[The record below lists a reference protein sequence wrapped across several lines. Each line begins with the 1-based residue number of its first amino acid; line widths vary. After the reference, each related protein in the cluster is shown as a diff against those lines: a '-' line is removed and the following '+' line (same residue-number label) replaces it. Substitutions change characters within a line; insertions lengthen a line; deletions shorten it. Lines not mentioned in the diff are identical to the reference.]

1 MTEQATLH
9 QFNKH
14 ARPFSRIFPQ
24 LMSGGALT
32 LRSNLAVP
40 APSDKVGTGR
50 RSMESTEAATP
61 ENQEISD
68 RVLVERTQAGDPTAF
83 DVLVRRYQPRLLGM
97 LYNMVNNQT
106 DAWDLAME
114 TFEKAYKSINT
125 FRLDSEFFT
134 WLYRIGFNLTVNFIK
149 RNKHRHNLSM
159 DDADLDLQN
168 RSEFIDVS
176 ASGDAEKQS
185 NLAELKKKL
194 NESMMKLS
202 EQHRAVVTLFD
213 IQGLSHAEI
222 SKIMNC
228 KEETVRSR
236 LFYAHKQ
243 LQKYLK
249 NYL

>member
-1 MTEQATLH
+1 MT
-9 QFNKH
+9 
-14 ARPFSRIFPQ
+14 
-24 LMSGGALT
+24 
-32 LRSNLAVP
+32 
-40 APSDKVGTGR
+40 PSL
-50 RSMESTEAATP
+50 AATP
-61 ENQEISD
+61 PPDKVPVGSMEPNESATPGSEEISD
-68 RVLVERTQAGDPTAF
+68 RLLVERSQGGDPTAF
-83 DVLVRRYQPRLLGM
+83 DELVRRYQPKLLGM
-97 LYNMVNNQT
+97 LYNMTSNHT

-114 TFEKAYKSINT
+114 TFEKAYKSIHS

-149 RNKHRHNLSM
+149 RNKHRNNLSM

-168 RSEFIDVS
+168 RAEFIDVS
-176 ASGDAEKQS
+176 ASGDAEKQTR
-185 NLAELKKKL
+185 LAELKKKL

-202 EQHRAVVTLFD
+202 DEHRAVVTFFD

>member
-1 MTEQATLH
+1 MTTTLAAAFH
-9 QFNKH
+9 F
-14 ARPFSRIFPQ
+14 
-24 LMSGGALT
+24 
-32 LRSNLAVP
+32 
-40 APSDKVGTGR
+40 DKVQAERG
-50 RSMESTEAATP
+50 SMEPTESAKT
-61 ENQEISD
+61 ESQEITD
-68 RVLVERTQAGDPTAF
+68 RVLVERAQAGDPTAF
-83 DVLVRRYQPRLLGM
+83 DELVRRYQPRLLGM
-97 LYNMVNNQT
+97 LYNMTNNQT

-114 TFEKAYKSINT
+114 TFEKAYKSIHS

-149 RNKHRHNLSM
+149 RNKHRNNLSM
-159 DDADLDLQN
+159 DDEDLDLQN
-168 RSEFIDVS
+168 RSEFIDAS
-176 ASGDAEKQS
+176 ASGDAEKQAR
-185 NLAELKKKL
+185 LVDLKKKL

-202 EQHRAVVTLFD
+202 EHHRAVVTLFD

>member
-1 MTEQATLH
+1 MSTSLAAVSPSTTVET
-9 QFNKH
+9 
-14 ARPFSRIFPQ
+14 ARVD
-24 LMSGGALT
+24 A
-32 LRSNLAVP
+32 
-40 APSDKVGTGR
+40 APTSP
-50 RSMESTEAATP
+50 P
-61 ENQEISD
+61 EKPEISD

-83 DVLVRRYQPRLLGM
+83 DELVRRYQPRLLGM
-97 LYNMVNNQT
+97 LYNMTSNHT

-114 TFEKAYKSINT
+114 TFEKAYKSIHT

-159 DDADLDLQN
+159 DDTDLDLQN
-168 RSEFIDVS
+168 RSEFIDSS
-176 ASGDAEKQS
+176 AAGDAERQS
-185 NLAELKKKL
+185 RLGELKKKL

-202 EQHRAVVTLFD
+202 DQHRAVVTLFD

-222 SKIMNC
+222 GKIMGC

>member
-1 MTEQATLH
+1 MT
-9 QFNKH
+9 
-14 ARPFSRIFPQ
+14 S
-24 LMSGGALT
+24 
-32 LRSNLAVP
+32 LAITMPLDKVP
-40 APSDKVGTGR
+40 AG
-50 RSMESTEAATP
+50 SMEPTASATP
-61 ENQEISD
+61 ESQAITD

-83 DVLVRRYQPRLLGM
+83 DELVRRYQPRLLGM
-97 LYNMVNNQT
+97 LYNMTSNQT

-114 TFEKAYKSINT
+114 TFEKAYKSIHS

-149 RNKHRHNLSM
+149 RNKHRNNLSM
-159 DDADLDLQN
+159 DDEDLDLQN

-176 ASGDAEKQS
+176 TSGDAEKQTR
-185 NLAELKKKL
+185 LTELKKKL

-202 EQHRAVVTLFD
+202 DQHRAVVTLFD
-213 IQGLSHAEI
+213 VQGLSHAEI

>member
-1 MTEQATLH
+1 MTTTLAAA
-9 QFNKH
+9 F
-14 ARPFSRIFPQ
+14 PF
-24 LMSGGALT
+24 
-32 LRSNLAVP
+32 
-40 APSDKVGTGR
+40 DKVAAERG
-50 RSMESTEAATP
+50 SMEPTESAKP
-61 ENQEISD
+61 ESQEITD
-68 RVLVERTQAGDPTAF
+68 RLLVERTQAGDPTAF
-83 DVLVRRYQPRLLGM
+83 DELVRRYQPRLLGM
-97 LYNMVNNQT
+97 LYNMTSNQT

-114 TFEKAYKSINT
+114 TFEKAYRSIHS

-149 RNKHRHNLSM
+149 RNKHRNNLSM

-168 RSEFIDVS
+168 RTEFIDAS
-176 ASGDAEKQS
+176 ASGDAEKQAR
-185 NLAELKKKL
+185 LAELKKKL

-202 EQHRAVVTLFD
+202 DEHRAVVTLFD
-213 IQGLSHAEI
+213 IQGLSHSEI

>member
-1 MTEQATLH
+1 MTPTLAAA
-9 QFNKH
+9 F
-14 ARPFSRIFPQ
+14 PF
-24 LMSGGALT
+24 
-32 LRSNLAVP
+32 
-40 APSDKVGTGR
+40 DKVQAERGR
-50 RSMESTEAATP
+50 MEPTDSVKP
-61 ENQEISD
+61 ESQAIAD
-68 RVLVERTQAGDPTAF
+68 RVLVERAQAGDPTAF
-83 DVLVRRYQPRLLGM
+83 DELVRRYQPRLLGM
-97 LYNMVNNQT
+97 LYNMTNNQT

-114 TFEKAYKSINT
+114 TFEKAYKSIHS

-149 RNKHRHNLSM
+149 RNKHRNNLSM

-176 ASGDAEKQS
+176 ASGDAEKQAR
-185 NLAELKKKL
+185 LAELKKKL

-202 EQHRAVVTLFD
+202 DQHRAVVTLFD
-213 IQGLSHAEI
+213 VQGLSHAEI

>member
-1 MTEQATLH
+1 MTQESMNGGMPSLALSSGLAPTL
-9 QFNKH
+9 
-14 ARPFSRIFPQ
+14 
-24 LMSGGALT
+24 
-32 LRSNLAVP
+32 
-40 APSDKVGTGR
+40 PSDKVPEGR
-50 RSMESTEAATP
+50 RSMESSAKP
-61 ENQEISD
+61 EKEEISD

-83 DVLVRRYQPRLLGM
+83 DDLVRRYQPRLIGM
-97 LYNMVNNQT
+97 LYNMTNNQT

-125 FRLDSEFFT
+125 FRKDAEFFT
-134 WLYRIGFNLTVNFIK
+134 WLYRIGYNLTVNFIK

-168 RSEFIDVS
+168 RNEFIDVS

-185 NLAELKKKL
+185 RLAELKKKL
-194 NESMMKLS
+194 NESLMKLS
-202 EQHRAVVTLFD
+202 EEHRAVVTMFD

-222 SKIMNC
+222 SKVMGC

-249 NYL
+249 NYI

>member
-1 MTEQATLH
+1 M
-9 QFNKH
+9 
-14 ARPFSRIFPQ
+14 PIFS
-24 LMSGGALT
+24 
-32 LRSNLAVP
+32 SNLALAMPFDKVP
-40 APSDKVGTGR
+40 AGG
-50 RSMESTEAATP
+50 RSMESTDSATP
-61 ENQEISD
+61 ESQEISD

-97 LYNMVNNQT
+97 LYNMTNNQT

-149 RNKHRHNLSM
+149 RNKHRNNLSM

>member
-1 MTEQATLH
+1 MTRGMHIL
-9 QFNKH
+9 
-14 ARPFSRIFPQ
+14 S
-24 LMSGGALT
+24 SD
-32 LRSNLAVP
+32 LAVT
-40 APSDKVGTGR
+40 APLDNVVAGR
-50 RSMESTEAATP
+50 RSMEESAKP
-61 ENQEISD
+61 ESPEISD

-83 DVLVRRYQPRLLGM
+83 DDLVRRYQPRLLGM

-114 TFEKAYKSINT
+114 TFEKAYKSINS

-168 RSEFIDVS
+168 RSEFIDIS

>member
-1 MTEQATLH
+1 MITTLAATL
-9 QFNKH
+9 
-14 ARPFSRIFPQ
+14 
-24 LMSGGALT
+24 
-32 LRSNLAVP
+32 
-40 APSDKVGTGR
+40 PSDKMTPG
-50 RSMESTEAATP
+50 SMEPTESTPPAKP
-61 ENQEISD
+61 EIAD
-68 RVLVERTQAGDPTAF
+68 RELVERTQAGDPTAF
-83 DVLVRRYQPRLLGM
+83 DELVRRYQPKLLGM

-114 TFEKAYKSINT
+114 TFEKAYKSIHT
-125 FRLDSEFFT
+125 FRLDAEFFT
-134 WLYRIGFNLTVNFIK
+134 WLYRIGYNLTINFIK
-149 RNKHRHNLSM
+149 RNKHRYNLSI
-159 DDADLDLQN
+159 DDGDLDLQN

-185 NLAELKKKL
+185 RLTELKKKL

-202 EQHRAVVTLFD
+202 DEHRAVVTLFD
-213 IQGLSHAEI
+213 IQGHSHAEI

>member
-1 MTEQATLH
+1 MT
-9 QFNKH
+9 
-14 ARPFSRIFPQ
+14 
-24 LMSGGALT
+24 GGAPAL
-32 LRSNLAVP
+32 SSDLAAH
-40 APSDKVGTGR
+40 APFDKVAAEG
-50 RSMESTEAATP
+50 RSMDSTDAATP
-61 ENQEISD
+61 ESQEISD

-83 DVLVRRYQPRLLGM
+83 DDLVRRYQPRLIGM
-97 LYNMVNNQT
+97 LYNMVNNHT

-114 TFEKAYKSINT
+114 TFEKAYKSINS

-134 WLYRIGFNLTVNFIK
+134 WLYRIGYNLTVNFIK

-168 RSEFIDVS
+168 RQEFIDVS

-202 EQHRAVVTLFD
+202 DEHRAVVTMFD
-213 IQGLSHAEI
+213 IEGLSHSEI
-222 SKIMNC
+222 GKIMNC

>member
-1 MTEQATLH
+1 MTTLAGA
-9 QFNKH
+9 F
-14 ARPFSRIFPQ
+14 PFDK
-24 LMSGGALT
+24 
-32 LRSNLAVP
+32 VP
-40 APSDKVGTGR
+40 AKGGSVEPTDAAKT
-50 RSMESTEAATP
+50 ATP
-61 ENQEISD
+61 EITD
-68 RVLVERTQAGDPTAF
+68 RVLVERSQAGDPTAF
-83 DVLVRRYQPRLLGM
+83 DDLVRRYQPRLLGM
-97 LYNMVNNQT
+97 LYNMTNNQT

-114 TFEKAYKSINT
+114 TFEKAYKSIHS

-149 RNKHRHNLSM
+149 RNKHRNNLSM

-168 RSEFIDVS
+168 RSEFIDSS
-176 ASGDAEKQS
+176 AAGDGEKQARLS
-185 NLAELKKKL
+185 DLKKKL

-202 EQHRAVVTLFD
+202 EEHRAVVTLFD

>member
-1 MTEQATLH
+1 
-9 QFNKH
+9 
-14 ARPFSRIFPQ
+14 
-24 LMSGGALT
+24 MSGGALS

-40 APSDKVGTGR
+40 APLDKVGVGR
-50 RSMESTEAATP
+50 RSMESTDAVTP
-61 ENQEISD
+61 ESQEISD

-125 FRLDSEFFT
+125 FRLDAEFFT

-149 RNKHRHNLSM
+149 RNKHRNNLSM

>member
-1 MTEQATLH
+1 MTT
-9 QFNKH
+9 
-14 ARPFSRIFPQ
+14 S
-24 LMSGGALT
+24 
-32 LRSNLAVP
+32 LAGIS
-40 APSDKVGTGR
+40 PSDMVQSG
-50 RSMESTEAATP
+50 RSMEPTDSATP
-61 ENQEISD
+61 EKLEISD

-83 DVLVRRYQPRLLGM
+83 DDLVRRYQPRLLGM
-97 LYNMVNNQT
+97 LYNMTNNHT

-114 TFEKAYKSINT
+114 TFEKAYKSIHS
-125 FRLDSEFFT
+125 FRLDAEFFT

-149 RNKHRHNLSM
+149 RNKHRNNLSM

-168 RSEFIDVS
+168 RAEFIDVS
-176 ASGDAEKQS
+176 ASGDAEKQTR
-185 NLAELKKKL
+185 LAELKKKL

-202 EQHRAVVTLFD
+202 DQHRAVVTLFD

-222 SKIMNC
+222 SKIMDC